1 MFILQ
6 RLFVPTEVLLPRT
19 QFRLSS
25 LLERVFAQCSA
36 TVKCLTISMFM
47 DFPFP
52 LILSFLSL
60 SERLVLSL
68 KVINGVLHSVTR
80 RMQSCMSEGERPNKV
95 SLK

>member
-1 MFILQ
+1 
-6 RLFVPTEVLLPRT
+6 
-19 QFRLSS
+19 
-25 LLERVFAQCSA
+25 
-36 TVKCLTISMFM
+36 MFM

-68 KVINGVLHSVTR
+68 KVINSVLHSVTR
-80 RMQSCMSEGERPNKV
+80 RMQSCMNEGEKLNKV